1 MPTNLMRAKPLVFDN
16 NDEEQM
22 EIKNE
27 NENIQEPLTN
37 EPGCSNDHHFRRV
50 KTAVAEGQKNR
61 PSGGYEDQQWYT
73 HRWLKT
79 RNIGIKNYTAADLKL
94 MKDSLLITCVT
105 KKLCLAKLVVLDRI
119 LFHVLAK
126 STEIQKG

>member
-50 KTAVAEGQKNR
+50 KTAVAEGQKKCVNYEVKKICT
-61 PSGGYEDQQWYT
+61 SACGG
-73 HRWLKT
+73 
-79 RNIGIKNYTAADLKL
+79 
-94 MKDSLLITCVT
+94 
-105 KKLCLAKLVVLDRI
+105 
-119 LFHVLAK
+119 
-126 STEIQKG
+126 